1 LTKPTRRGFLAVA
14 TGSAAGLLQARQGQ
28 AAEATASAAAED
40 ACILTP
46 QAEEGPY
53 YIDPKLVRADI
64 RDGKVGVP
72 LTLRLRVI
80 EAGPCSALSGA
91 RIDIWHCDARG
102 IYSAFPGQGDRHA
115 IDTTNA
121 TFLRGTQ
128 MTDKSGWAEFTT
140 IYPGWYP
147 GRATHIHF
155 KIFTDEK
162 TVLVG
167 QTFFPEALNEFIYTN
182 VPDYT
187 GRKRERAVLNVNDN
201 VVVDADPGRLAFC
214 AVKEERERYVA
225 SLTLGIDRNVNPSA
239 IARNGAT
246 AGPPPAGMR
255 EGGPPPFQPIKDR
268 LAALVPGV
276 KRSK

>member
-1 LTKPTRRGFLAVA
+1 MTQPTRRGFLTAA
-14 TGSAAGLLQARQGQ
+14 TASAAGLLQVRHVG
-28 AAEATASAAAED
+28 AAEAASASASE

-46 QAEEGPY
+46 QAEAGPY
-53 YIDPKLVRADI
+53 YIDPKLVRTDI
-64 RDGKVGVP
+64 RDGKAGVP
-72 LTLRLRVI
+72 LALRLRVI

-91 RIDIWHCDARG
+91 RVDIWHCDAKG

-115 IDTTNA
+115 IDTSSA

-128 MTDKSGWAEFTT
+128 TTDKSGWAEFTT

-182 VPDYT
+182 VPDYA
-187 GRKRERAVLNVNDN
+187 GRKRERAVLNVNDR
-201 VVVDADPGRLAFC
+201 VVVEADPGRLAFC

-225 SLTLGIDRNVNPSA
+225 SVTLGVDRNVNPDI
-239 IARNGAT
+239 IARNGAM
-246 AGPPPAGMR
+246 AGAPPGGR
-255 EGGPPPFQPIKDR
+255 EGGPPPFEPIKDR

-276 KRSK
+276 RRGK